1 VKEVP
6 SQVGLA
12 ELIILSTMLTVF
24 FGTRKLPEFIKG
36 VAEGV
41 KEFKRAAGEK
51 E

>member
-1 VKEVP
+1 MIIRVP
-6 SQVGLA
+6 RLGIA
-12 ELIILSTMLTVF
+12 ELLILSSMVLLF

-41 KEFKRAAGEK
+41 KEFKRTTTEK